1 MTNTALDKSLWSFL
15 PTLKKNTLYATWI
28 DVTAPWVSQ
37 GVTTS
42 LDMFVMNE

>member
-28 DVTAPWVSQ
+28 DVTVIMAPHNLLNV
-37 GVTTS
+37 
-42 LDMFVMNE
+42 